1 MTRPKVDP
9 DKRQRTACACDSCK
23 RRKQKVSRPSSS
35 CRSISEKLALCAW
48 NLSQAFR
55 CNGQK
60 PCNTCTKRQLPCV
73 YTPSNLEP
81 GDSPV
86 GSPTK
91 RRHVESSPRSM
102 RSSLGDM
109 KTQPGHAAPAGMPN
123 ATPWDPIEVPPAAH
137 PISGQPRAPVPAPV
151 QKTPTQPSRRMTNP
165 GEIDSDSRS
174 RMSNA
179 SGVADEAEVYPSRRM
194 LQDSTG
200 RLLYVGDSASLS
212 YLQWI
217 RMIVEGISG
226 PSDFTTDPRRH
237 MIMEATMTLP
247 PPSTPSGVLPD
258 RHTADVLVESYFVNT
273 TGLVEVFDRE
283 LFHTQMNECYE
294 DPLSVEPSVLCSLYM
309 VFAIGLVMAGPRP
322 GSPEE
327 VIIEKLRS
335 DKKVNRAEFFF
346 RNAKSLADPVSGFED
361 ADFWS
366 IQALLLMS
374 LYMLSVSKRNASYAY
389 YGMAVRSAFA
399 LGLHRE
405 DCDIIFTP
413 VQRRTRRN
421 LWRTLFVLDRF
432 SAASLGRP
440 TAISE
445 EDCSEKSLDF
455 TDKIDGTSA
464 LLSEAEKISVAAL
477 DAAVKTCH
485 VIGVTLKK
493 VYSKRKISTV
503 VAQEIAEQ
511 LEGWNES
518 LHHGLH
524 WRQAVDHQL
533 DPSHGIAILHVNLLQ
548 CHSIMLLTRPFFLY
562 ILKKAQEQE
571 TGVTSKPSRLSQRM
585 EKFAQTCVEASQHT
599 LLLVQ
604 TAWESKYLPQCNPFV
619 IHFVFA
625 AGLIIFS
632 NEFASLYHNPKAE
645 EAIRS
650 CKSFLKYCA
659 QYDPQAERVSW
670 IVEAFDRANKSRQPS
685 ARRLSLPS
693 RKIPIINIPAP
704 NNTYDPMVGFF
715 TPNRP
720 SSQQSLPSL
729 PPIIKQEPSMSAPG
743 LPKSLPPILPSV
755 LQQPSP
761 EGSGASPVNTGLVQ
775 TGVHGMEGISAHETE
790 FDFDSLWP
798 NWHTTA
804 GPVQMSGPQVDP
816 SEAFG
821 TFGLS
826 QVPSGSLLSGNA
838 NIPLYPPTDFR

>member
-23 RRKQKVSRPSSS
+23 RRKQK
-35 CRSISEKLALCAW
+35 
-48 NLSQAFR
+48 

-73 YTPSNLEP
+73 YTSSNLDP
-81 GDSPV
+81 GDSPD

-91 RRHVESSPRSM
+91 RRHVDASPRSV
-102 RSSLGDM
+102 RASLGDM
-109 KTQPGHAAPAGMPN
+109 KAQASHAVPAGMPN
-123 ATPWDPIEVPPAAH
+123 ATPWDVVEMPPAAH
-137 PISGQPRAPVPAPV
+137 PISRAPVPAPV

-174 RMSNA
+174 RVSNA
-179 SGVADEAEVYPSRRM
+179 SGAADEAEVYPSRRM

-237 MIMEATMTLP
+237 MIMEATMSLP

-273 TGLVEVFDRE
+273 TGLVEVFDRD

-294 DPLSVEPSVLCSLYM
+294 DPLSVEPSVLCSLYL
-309 VFAIGLVMAGPRP
+309 VFAIGLVLARPRP

-327 VIIEKLRS
+327 TTIEKLRS

-405 DCDIIFTP
+405 DCDVIFTP

-455 TDKIDGTSA
+455 PDKIDGTSA
-464 LLSEAEKISVAAL
+464 MLSEADKISVAAL

-485 VIGVTLKK
+485 VIGITLKK

-503 VAQEIAEQ
+503 VAQDIAEQ
-511 LEGWNES
+511 LEGWNKS
-518 LHHGLH
+518 LHPALH
-524 WRQAVDHQL
+524 WRQAIDHRL

-571 TGVTSKPSRLSQRM
+571 TAGNLKPSRLSQRM

-604 TAWESKYLPQCNPFV
+604 TAWEAKYLPQCNPFV

-645 EAIRS
+645 EAIQS

-659 QYDPQAERVSW
+659 QYDAQAERVSW
-670 IVEAFDRANKSRQPS
+670 IVEAFDRANKSRQPT

-693 RKIPIINIPAP
+693 RKIPIINIPGP
-704 NNTYDPMVGFF
+704 DNTYDPMVGFF

-720 SSQQSLPSL
+720 GSQQSLPSL
-729 PPIIKQEPSMSAPG
+729 PPIIKQEPSMPNPG

-775 TGVHGMEGISAHETE
+775 SGVHGMEGLGPHETE

-798 NWHTTA
+798 NNWNAHASA
-804 GPVQMSGPQVDP
+804 GAMHMPASQVDP

-821 TFGLS
+821 TFGIG
-826 QVPSGSLLSGNA
+826 QAPAGSLLGGSV
-838 NIPLYPPTDFR
+838 NIPLYPPSDFR